1 MLELK
6 LKGLKTRKSK
16 MEIEIY
22 NLRYEK
28 SKIES
33 ELSEKYKK
41 IQEIDTEILK
51 LSDRSIII
59 TEHAILRYIERVLK
73 INIEELKDAILD
85 KESENLIKFMK
96 PKKLKRDGYSL
107 IVSGNTITT
116 IISE

>member
-41 IQEIDTEILK
+41 NTRNRHRDI
-51 LSDRSIII
+51 
-59 TEHAILRYIERVLK
+59 K
-73 INIEELKDAILD
+73 IKW
-85 KESENLIKFMK
+85 
-96 PKKLKRDGYSL
+96 
-107 IVSGNTITT
+107 
-116 IISE
+116 

>member
-1 MLELK
+1 MKNQK
-6 LKGLKTRKSK
+6 LNQNYQKS
-16 MEIEIY
+16 I
-22 NLRYEK
+22 
-28 SKIES
+28 
-33 ELSEKYKK
+33 KK

-85 KESENLIKFMK
+85 KESENLIKIMK